1 MKRLA
6 LLLVPLLSSC
16 AVYDAITMTGFDPNE
31 YRIITE
37 IRVDA
42 THYRDACANPLL
54 AQTNAVAIAR
64 KTELFEVYSE
74 QIPNN
79 NDSYKAAKNLN
90 EIAQGLS
97 KRYDTPPVPQ
107 LFCKLK
113 YSSIENSAQV
123 IQHTL
128 GNRPR

>member
-1 MKRLA
+1 
-6 LLLVPLLSSC
+6 
-16 AVYDAITMTGFDPNE
+16 MTGFDPNE

-42 THYRDACANPLL
+42 SHYKTQCGMSL
-54 AQTNAVAIAR
+54 AQANALAMAN

-79 NDSYKAAKNLN
+79 TDSYKAATSLN
-90 EIAQGLS
+90 EIAQGLV
-97 KRYDTPPVPQ
+97 KRYNTPPVPD

-113 YSSIENSAQV
+113 YGSIENSAKV
-123 IQHTL
+123 IQHVI

>member
-6 LLLVPLLSSC
+6 FLLVPLLSSC

-42 THYRDACANPLL
+42 SHYKTQCGTPLAPENALAMAN
-54 AQTNAVAIAR
+54 

-79 NDSYKAAKNLN
+79 TDSYKAATSLN
-90 EIAQGLS
+90 EIAQGLVN
-97 KRYDTPPVPQ
+97 RYNTPPVPD

-113 YSSIENSAQV
+113 YGSIENSAKV
-123 IQHTL
+123 IQHVI